1 MFAVDSTSGS
11 IEMNVGDTGAFLVAG
26 TRDDGE
32 DFTEDDRAVFT
43 IKNSNG
49 EIVMMRLYSLDND
62 DDIGNGVFLVEFH
75 NNDTDTW
82 DPGQY
87 NTELRFDVDPTW
99 DGGPVPTGR
108 CVNALSSGVPHM
120 IEGPV
125 VRTVIQASLIIEG
138 VLGDI

>member
-1 MFAVDSTSGS
+1 MFAVDSTSGA
-11 IEMNVGDTGAFLVAG
+11 IEMNVGDTGAFLIAG

-49 EIVMMRLYSLDND
+49 EIVMMRIYSLDND

-82 DPGQY
+82 DPGSY
-87 NTELRFDVDPTW
+87 TYEVRWVVNPYYEGTKIVNGDFVNTPGI
-99 DGGPVPTGR
+99 DGKGNPIPMTLKAV
-108 CVNALSSGVPHM
+108 
-120 IEGPV
+120 
-125 VRTVIQASLIIEG
+125 QA
-138 VLGDI
+138 DI